1 MESAP
6 QTLSPEILLTHAEFI
21 RGLARRLIRDEQ
33 KAEDVTQDVWVAALE
48 KPAADVASVRAWLAG
63 TARNLVRRTVRTEGR
78 AQNRER
84 AVAQSEAVRSTDE
97 LVEAEDARRRVVE
110 ALLTLKEPYRSAI
123 LYRFYDDLPPRK
135 IARRLGVPVETV
147 KTRIQ
152 RGLDQLRRRLDS
164 EYGAQ
169 AAWCLPLATAAG
181 LKLTGTSSAVLT
193 GVLAMSLKL
202 KIGIAAAL
210 TAVLVG
216 SLIYF
221 WQPESHNAQVGPND
235 AALVAGHNAEA
246 RPDGGADPDAFG
258 RAAREPIAPGSDAG
272 RMPASY
278 RKALGGFRGRVIDE
292 GGAPVADRTVR
303 LTGVRMADILQGRS
317 AAGSDSNAPP
327 KVDLKTDQTF
337 TDKEGVFFFG
347 DVHPRA
353 YHLLRVDRTRQG
365 FVTRVVDAQPS
376 PGEVVDLGDI
386 VLGPCAT
393 LTGKVVDGAGT
404 PLANVRVRAADL
416 PAEIFRKGL
425 HTFREGCLILFEWR
439 LFTMVRYVID
449 PPPAVL
455 QLLRMLPIGEARTG
469 PDGTFRL
476 DEVPFGKVHL
486 IADKKGFVTCAAS
499 PINLSDKGAHDAGTI
514 ALDAGVVIRGQV
526 KGHDG
531 KPVPGAEIFAGAIL
545 GTGALQ
551 VLHPAVRTDS
561 DGFFTFEGAVALPTL
576 FVLRAHRH
584 DAWTFVGPLDP
595 GSDALV
601 VPLGAAH
608 DLRLEIIDADRAPVS
623 GASVRLREKSFQNI
637 FPSDAPVAIDEQ
649 IERAGPGE
657 LIVKHLAPGEYNL
670 VITAPGFGT
679 AVEKIEIRGEPLEK
693 TIVLKPAAMA
703 GVRVVAAKTGAPI
716 EWAEIIVG
724 AGISDWIEQSLQI
737 VRAKTDSDGRAAFEL
752 PSPGKY
758 TVVVTHPGYAGGL
771 AELEIPSDKET
782 VIALKPGGAID
793 GIVHLPEGI
802 DPLRHSIALDY
813 RSGEDIPDVAT
824 PYLAVLNGEGRFRIR
839 NLNPGSYDVYLI
851 QRLFHKAPLTLFD
864 TFQQEPIELGSVD
877 VVSAETVEAEFYLP
891 LPAEQVPC
899 GRVTGRVLVDGQPAQ
914 GAIVGVRFTS
924 ARVRVNDEGFF
935 DLGPV
940 EAGKRFLIVTLP
952 PLPDGSPEISLERE
966 IDVAADLPHFAEVA
980 IATGSIFGKATLYPG
995 KEPVRGVRV
1004 KAWIPS
1010 RGLELGEDFEDAI
1023 RRGEAI
1029 GDTVT
1034 QAMSRSPGPYLVS
1047 METMT
1052 GVDGSF
1058 SIARV
1063 PVGDYQVRV
1072 ETKTYGSRAAKGV
1085 EVTPRNAAGPVE
1097 LMLYAPVA
1105 IKGWVRLPDSVQ
1117 GADEIGLILY
1127 TEGAEPRNLLDAL
1140 RALIVPALSGEV
1152 AGTRY
1157 AAVDRATGA
1166 FEFERMMPGAYRA
1179 SLFVVFEDRPRGIP
1193 RSLFEPMEFDV
1204 PPEGVSDLVL
1214 YPVPRADSGGRTP
1227 AEEKGR

>member
-21 RGLARRLIRDEQ
+21 RGLAHRLIRDEQ
-33 KAEDVTQDVWVAALE
+33 KAEDVAQDVWVAALA
-48 KPAADVASVRAWLAG
+48 KPAAEVASVRAWLAG
-63 TARNLVRRTVRTEGR
+63 TARNLVRRTMRTDGR
-78 AQNRER
+78 VQNRER
-84 AVAQSEAVRSTDE
+84 AAARCEAVRSTDE
-97 LVEAEDARRRVVE
+97 LVEAEGARRRVVE

-181 LKLTGTSSAVLT
+181 LKLTGTSTAVLT
-193 GVLAMSLKL
+193 GVLAMSFKL

-210 TAVLVG
+210 TAILVG

-221 WQPESHNAQVGPND
+221 WEPDPPDRLGGPANQLTAVD
-235 AALVAGHNAEA
+235 RDGRE
-246 RPDGGADPDAFG
+246 RPQGENDPDDVT
-258 RAAREPIAPGSDAG
+258 RAVREPVVPGSGAE

-278 RKALGGFRGRVIDE
+278 RKALGGFRGRVIDG

-303 LTGVRMADILQGRS
+303 LTGVRIADILQGRA
-317 AAGSDSNAPP
+317 AAGSDSDALP

-337 TDKEGVFFFG
+337 TDEEGVFSFG

-353 YHLLRVDRTRQG
+353 YHLLRVDRRRQG
-365 FVTRVVDAQPS
+365 FVARVVDAQPS

-386 VLGPCAT
+386 VLGPCAAV
-393 LTGKVVDGAGT
+393 TGKVVDADGA

-416 PAEIFRKGL
+416 PAEIFREGL
-425 HTFREGCLILFEWR
+425 HTFREGCPILFEWR

-449 PPPAVL
+449 PPPAAL
-455 QLLRMLPIGEARTG
+455 QLLRMLPIAETRTG
-469 PDGTFRL
+469 LDGTFRIE
-476 DEVPFGKVHL
+476 EVAFGKVRL
-486 IADKKGFVTCAAS
+486 IADRKGFVTRAAG
-499 PINLSDKGAHDAGTI
+499 PINVKDRGAHDAGTI
-514 ALDAGVVIRGQV
+514 ALDRGVVIRGHV
-526 KGHDG
+526 EGDDSE
-531 KPVPGAEIFAGAIL
+531 PVPGVEICAGAIRGS
-545 GTGALQ
+545 GTLQ
-551 VLHPAVRTDS
+551 ILHPAVRTDS
-561 DGFFTFEGAVALPTL
+561 DGFFAIEGAVPLPTL
-576 FVLRAHRH
+576 FALRAHRH
-584 DAWTFVGPLDP
+584 DAWTFAGPLDP
-595 GSDALV
+595 SSDRLV
-601 VPLGAAH
+601 VRLGAAH
-608 DLRLEIIDADRAPVS
+608 DLRLEIVDGNRSPVS
-623 GASVRLREKSFQNI
+623 EATVRLREKSFQNI
-637 FPSDAPVAIDEQ
+637 FPSDAPRAIDDQ
-649 IERAGPGE
+649 IERGGPGK
-657 LIVKHLAPGEYNL
+657 LVVKRLAPGEYDL
-670 VITAPGFGT
+670 VITAPGYGT

-693 TIVLKPAAMA
+693 TIVMKPAATA
-703 GVRVVAAKTGAPI
+703 GVRVVAAQTGAPI

-724 AGISDWIEQSLQI
+724 AGVTDWIEQGLQI
-737 VRAKTDSDGRAAFEL
+737 VRGKTDSDGRAAFEL
-752 PSPGKY
+752 SSPGKY

-771 AELEIPSDKET
+771 ASLEIPSDKET

-813 RSGEDIPDVAT
+813 RSGEDIPDAAT
-824 PYLAVLNGEGRFRIR
+824 PVLAALNGEGRFRIG
-839 NLNPGSYDVYLI
+839 NLNPGSYDVYLL

-864 TFQQEPIELGSVD
+864 TFQKEPIELGSAE

-891 LPAEQVPC
+891 LPAEQAPC
-899 GRVTGRVLVDGQPAQ
+899 GRVTGRVLVDGQPAR
-914 GAIVGVRFTS
+914 GATVGVRFTS
-924 ARVRVNDEGFF
+924 TRVPVNDEGFF

-940 EAGKRFLIVTLP
+940 MAGERFLKVTLP
-952 PLPDGSPEISLERE
+952 PLPDGSPVIRVERE
-966 IDVAADLPHFAEVA
+966 IDVAVDLPYFAEVD
-980 IATGSIFGKATLYPG
+980 IVTGSIFGKATLYPG
-995 KEPVRGVRV
+995 KEPVRGERV
-1004 KAWIPS
+1004 KVWIPS
-1010 RGLELGEDFEDAI
+1010 GGLELGDDFEDAI

-1029 GDTVT
+1029 GDTIT
-1034 QAMSRSPGPYLVS
+1034 QTMSRSPGPYLVS

-1063 PVGDYQVRV
+1063 PAGVYHVRV
-1072 ETKTYGSRAAKGV
+1072 ETKTLGSRAATGV
-1085 EVTPRNAAGPVE
+1085 EVAPRHAAGPVE
-1097 LMLYAPVA
+1097 LMLFAPVA

-1117 GADEIGLILY
+1117 GADEIGLTLY

-1140 RALIVPALSGEV
+1140 QALIVPALSGEV

-1157 AAVDRATGA
+1157 AAVDGATGA

-1179 SLFVVFEDRPRGIP
+1179 SLFVVFKDRSRGLP
-1193 RSLFEPMEFDV
+1193 RSDFEAMEFDV
-1204 PPEGVSDLVL
+1204 PAEGVRDLIL

-1227 AEEKGR
+1227 AEENGR